1 MSSIQSFVRTKPKQ
15 SHQKG
20 VVVLSIKDSNL
31 DADDGKLLRKDDRY
45 EKVLRNA
52 QNIVQP

>member
-31 DADDGKLLRKDDRY
+31 DADDGKL
-45 EKVLRNA
+45 
-52 QNIVQP
+52 